1 MQDSKTKK
9 KKNKQALI
17 FKPYKKGTW
26 HSAAAAKKGLRVL
39 MYYLM
44 FIFLNLV
51 LGAALQFD
59 STALRIAC
67 NGALILAYIMLLY
80 MEGARLGEAEVA
92 LGEISYAR
100 EQSGKNVDKKDADN
114 CYHPFKGLFVFLVAI
129 ILLLVL
135 TIPHALMAQKQ
146 VYELQSLPSWVS
158 GYSAHDEVSLPLQY
172 YARNVSIQG
181 ADVLRVV
188 VRMIL
193 FPFANIVTADN
204 ADGMLLL
211 DRLSPLLI
219 CLPAMGF
226 PLGYLTGP
234 RSRAL
239 VHGDIATSTKR
250 YDRRRKKAMKER
262 KARAEKK
269 NELI

>member
-1 MQDSKTKK
+1 M
-9 KKNKQALI
+9 
-17 FKPYKKGTW
+17 
-26 HSAAAAKKGLRVL
+26 
-39 MYYLM
+39 
-44 FIFLNLV
+44 
-51 LGAALQFD
+51 
-59 STALRIAC
+59 
-67 NGALILAYIMLLY
+67 
-80 MEGARLGEAEVA
+80 
-92 LGEISYAR
+92 
-100 EQSGKNVDKKDADN
+100 
-114 CYHPFKGLFVFLVAI
+114 
-129 ILLLVL
+129 
-135 TIPHALMAQKQ
+135 
-146 VYELQSLPSWVS
+146 
-158 GYSAHDEVSLPLQY
+158 
-172 YARNVSIQG
+172 
-181 ADVLRVV
+181 LRVV

-219 CLPAMGF
+219 CLPALGF

-262 KARAEKK
+262 RARAEKK